1 MSGNVGGMQSPLRL
15 RPPPRVAKI
24 AQAGDGEAPSS
35 PMAARLSEARM
46 FGRVLASDPAFD
58 GRFFFGV
65 VSTGIYCL
73 PSCKARKPKREN
85 VRFFPSCEA
94 AREAGLRPCR
104 KCHPDDFARGADPVL
119 ETIEALVAEI
129 RTHPGR
135 FPDVRALVK
144 RSGFGSSRLFELFR
158 RHFHATPA
166 DLLLRARL
174 AAAKRL
180 LAGSALPLLE
190 LAGEVGFESLSTFHE
205 QFRRLNGL
213 TPSTYRSLPSADAFE
228 VAVPCGYPF
237 GYLRRALG
245 RDESSLTERLEGN
258 VYRTVV
264 RFSSGPALLTLRLAD
279 GRVEVSAPAALAHEA
294 HSVVVGLLG
303 LDQEAPA
310 FARLVRRLGFA
321 RLVSG
326 REDLRIAQTQSV
338 FDGLVW
344 AIVGQQVAF
353 GFACTLKRRLVER
366 VGEGDFDGLRAPPA
380 PAAVAALE
388 VADLLPLQF
397 SRQKAEYLISV
408 ARRVADATLDLESL
422 RSQSATRVER
432 SLLALRG
439 LGPWSVNYLM
449 MRSLGFMDCVPYG
462 DTGVT
467 SGLET
472 LFRLEERPDVDA
484 TRRLMAVFS
493 PFRSLATAHLW
504 QLNRPTP

>member
-1 MSGNVGGMQSPLRL
+1 M
-15 RPPPRVAKI
+15 
-24 AQAGDGEAPSS
+24 
-35 PMAARLSEARM
+35 
-46 FGRVLASDPAFD
+46 
-58 GRFFFGV
+58 
-65 VSTGIYCL
+65 
-73 PSCKARKPKREN
+73 
-85 VRFFPSCEA
+85 
-94 AREAGLRPCR
+94 
-104 KCHPDDFARGADPVL
+104 
-119 ETIEALVAEI
+119 
-129 RTHPGR
+129 
-135 FPDVRALVK
+135 
-144 RSGFGSSRLFELFR
+144 
-158 RHFHATPA
+158 
-166 DLLLRARL
+166 
-174 AAAKRL
+174 
-180 LAGSALPLLE
+180 
-190 LAGEVGFESLSTFHE
+190 
-205 QFRRLNGL
+205 
-213 TPSTYRSLPSADAFE
+213 PSADAFE
-228 VAVPCGYPF
+228 IALPRGYPLA
-237 GYLRRALG
+237 YLRRALG
-245 RDESSLTERLEGN
+245 RDEASLTERLEGN